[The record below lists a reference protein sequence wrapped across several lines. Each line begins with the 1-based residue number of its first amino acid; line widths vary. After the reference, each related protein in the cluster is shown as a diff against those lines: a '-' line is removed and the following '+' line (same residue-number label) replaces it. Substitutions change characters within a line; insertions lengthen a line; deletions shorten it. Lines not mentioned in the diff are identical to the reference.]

1 MFLTR
6 LGSGILLV
14 ALALVFIMIG
24 GPVLAVVLCLISL
37 AAYRELGKAVGFISA
52 SNEPSSRA
60 CTDIWRLPRE
70 SLTAEDK
77 TKKVLEYTGMI
88 LTVLYYA
95 WIFFAVAGHP
105 SPISA
110 IEGAQWYTGGYIY
123 RGLAFGIIFAFIV
136 YLFVYV
142 FSFPTYHGREVM
154 AACFS
159 FLYGPVMLSFLYL
172 TREGFVLGKYLV
184 WFIFL
189 CSWGSDTCAY
199 AVGVLIGKHKMTP
212 KLSPKK
218 SVEGAV
224 GGIIGAAL
232 LSALYTYLVGQYA
245 VSAQFGILG
254 INAAGAAVLGAV
266 GALVSM
272 VGDLAASAVK
282 RDYGI
287 KDYGKL
293 IPGHGGIMDRFDS
306 VIVTAPLIFIG
317 LSLMMN
323 GL

>member
-1 MFLTR
+1 MFWTR

-14 ALALVFIMIG
+14 AAAIILITAG
-24 GPVLAVVLCLISL
+24 GPALAAALCLISVI
-37 AAYRELGKAVGFISA
+37 AYRELGKALGFITDDKKK
-52 SNEPSSRA
+52 RA
-60 CTDIWRLPRE
+60 
-70 SLTAEDK
+70 
-77 TKKVLEYTGMI
+77 LEYTGI
-88 LTVLYYA
+88 SLTVLYYIWVFCSVSIKA
-95 WIFFAVAGHP
+95 PVSSVPA
-105 SPISA
+105 
-110 IEGAQWYTGGYIY
+110 AQLNTSVSVY
-123 RGLAFGIIFAFIV
+123 RALAFGMVAAFIV

-142 FSFPTYHGREVM
+142 LLFPAYHGREIT

-159 FLYGPVMLSFLYL
+159 FLYAPVMLSFLYL
-172 TREGFVLGKYLV
+172 TREGFLLGRYLV

-218 SVEGAV
+218 SIEGAV
-224 GGIIGAAL
+224 GGVAGAAL
-232 LSALYTYLVGQYA
+232 LSALYACLMQRYFPVPSYTDSYSL
-245 VSAQFGILG
+245 SM
-254 INAAGAAVLGAV
+254 GAAAALGAA

-272 VGDLAASAVK
+272 VGDLAASAFK

-306 VIVTAPLIFIG
+306 VIVVAPLIFIG
-317 LSLMMN
+317 LSLIM
-323 GL
+323 G

>member
-14 ALALVFIMIG
+14 ALALVFIITG

-37 AAYRELGKAVGFISA
+37 AAYRELGKAVGFI
-52 SNEPSSRA
+52 
-60 CTDIWRLPRE
+60 T
-70 SLTAEDK
+70 EDK
-77 TKKVLEYTGMI
+77 TKRGLEYTGMI
-88 LTVLYYA
+88 LTVLYYGWVYVRLSDLWRMDSTSSGLSIPVYMMIDKYQA
-95 WIFFAVAGHP
+95 
-105 SPISA
+105 
-110 IEGAQWYTGGYIY
+110 
-123 RGLAFGIIFAFIV
+123 LAFGIVIAFIV

-142 FSFPTYHGREVM
+142 FRFPTYHGREVM

-172 TREGFVLGKYLV
+172 IREGFTAGKYLV
-184 WFIFL
+184 WFVFL

-218 SVEGAV
+218 SVEGAI
-224 GGIIGAAL
+224 GGIVGAAL
-232 LSALYTYLVGQYA
+232 LFALYIYLVEQYFA
-245 VSAQFGILG
+245 AAQFGISIPAAMALG
-254 INAAGAAVLGAV
+254 GV

-272 VGDLAASAVK
+272 VGDLAASAFK

-306 VIVTAPLIFIG
+306 VIIAAPLIFIG
-317 LSLMMN
+317 LSLMM
-323 GL
+323 L

>member
-1 MFLTR
+1 MFFTR
-6 LGSGILLV
+6 LGSGIMLV
-14 ALALVFIMIG
+14 ALALVFMITG

-52 SNEPSSRA
+52 ANEPGSRA
-60 CTDIWRLPRE
+60 GTDIERLPRE

-77 TKKVLEYTGMI
+77 TKRALEYTGMI
-88 LTVLYYA
+88 LTVVYYV
-95 WIFFAVAGHP
+95 WIYVVLSDP
-105 SPISA
+105 WRYDPISSGLM
-110 IEGAQWYTGGYIY
+110 IPMYLTIY
-123 RGLAFGIIFAFIV
+123 RYQVLAIGIVAAFIV
-136 YLFVYV
+136 YLFIYV
-142 FSFPTYHGREVM
+142 FRFPNYHGREVM

-172 TREGFVLGKYLV
+172 IREGFMAGKYLI
-184 WFIFL
+184 WFVFL

-199 AVGVLIGKHKMTP
+199 AVGVLIGKHRMTP

-224 GGIIGAAL
+224 GGIVGASL
-232 LSALYTYLVGQYA
+232 LFALYVYLIEQYFGA
-245 VSAQFGILG
+245 AQFGISM
-254 INAAGAAVLGAV
+254 AGAMALGAV

-272 VGDLAASAVK
+272 VGDLAASAIK

-306 VIVTAPLIFIG
+306 VIIAAPLIFIG
-317 LSLMMN
+317 LSLLIS
-323 GL
+323 GV